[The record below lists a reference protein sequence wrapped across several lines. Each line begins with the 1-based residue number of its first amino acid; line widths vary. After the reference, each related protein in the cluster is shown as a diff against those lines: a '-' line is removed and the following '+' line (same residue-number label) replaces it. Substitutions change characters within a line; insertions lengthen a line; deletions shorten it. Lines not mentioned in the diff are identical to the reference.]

1 MENYVIKKKL
11 PVLIFRLAKVYGDK
25 KNDKTLLTNYVKQ
38 IKKDKI
44 LKVAKDQY
52 FSPVYVNDV
61 VDIID
66 KAAQKNLKGLYNL
79 AGNQRLSRFQILKMI
94 IKVHK
99 SSNQITTCSIDD
111 FKLPEKDQKM
121 CQCLI
126 LY

>member
-1 MENYVIKKKL
+1 MENYVIKKL

-61 VDIID
+61 VDID

-79 AGNQRLSRFQILKMI
+79 RE
-94 IKVHK
+94 IK
-99 SSNQITTCSIDD
+99 D
-111 FKLPEKDQKM
+111 
-121 CQCLI
+121 
-126 LY
+126 